1 MTQLPPHPLR
11 YNPVRA
17 SGVRTRAALLFT
29 KECSPMSIIEV
40 LTALAAAVTILEFL
54 WKVGR
59 WLVEYKRR
67 RIEQEK

>member
-1 MTQLPPHPLR
+1 
-11 YNPVRA
+11 
-17 SGVRTRAALLFT
+17 
-29 KECSPMSIIEV
+29 MSIIEV
-40 LTALAAAVTILEFL
+40 LTALAATVTILEFL